1 MAIYQGTRLRT
12 ATALPERRVGARV
25 RAAARP
31 VVASVPRPRPTALL
45 MAGILAATMVG
56 FTYLTQTLA
65 SNATSAELDDL
76 QIRLGEME
84 QTQRSLTYAIETWR
98 DTDVTV
104 RATKLG
110 LADRQRPL
118 ILEAP

>member
-12 ATALPERRVGARV
+12 TALPERRVGARV

-65 SNATSAELDDL
+65 SNATSAELDAL
-76 QIRLGEME
+76 QVRLMKME

-98 DTDVTV
+98 DTDVAV

-110 LADRQRPL
+110 LADRPHPL
-118 ILEAP
+118 ILKAP

>member
-12 ATALPERRVGARV
+12 TALPDRRVGARV
-25 RAAARP
+25 RAVARP

-56 FTYLTQTLA
+56 FAYLTQTLA
-65 SNATSAELDDL
+65 SNAASAELGVL
-76 QIRLGEME
+76 EKQLVKME
-84 QTQRSLTYAIETWR
+84 QTQRSLTFAVETWR

-104 RATKLG
+104 RAADLG
-110 LADRQRPL
+110 LSKRLHPL
-118 ILEAP
+118 TLEAP